1 MNNGAVLDPEIE
13 GQEGGTDGLTE
24 AERRAQ
30 AEGRKKHSRPVL
42 TLVVDGQTVLGEKIW
57 GSAIFPKDV
66 VRDFSQYCRDKEV
79 KSSEILEEIIRNGL
93 APVFEDVQATK
104 ADRDRI
110 RAARKAAVK
119 GVDLGKQA
127 ESLLR
132 HRAREAAAM
141 EAARATIAFM
151 IAKGG
156 DDAVEAL
163 QTAAVLGID
172 PKECVS
178 PSEVEPTPVANGKR
192 PKK

>member
-13 GQEGGTDGLTE
+13 GQEVGTDGLTE

-30 AEGRKKHSRPVL
+30 AEGRKKHSRPVI
-42 TLVVDGQTVLGEKIW
+42 TIVVDGQTVQAEKLW
-57 GSAIFPKDV
+57 GFTLIPCELAHEF
-66 VRDFSQYCRDKEV
+66 RQYCRDKEV
-79 KSSEILEEIIRNGL
+79 KSSEVIEEIIRVGL
-93 APVFEDVQATK
+93 IPVFEDVRATK

-178 PSEVEPTPVANGKR
+178 PSEVEPTPVANGKK

>member
-42 TLVVDGQTVLGEKIW
+42 TLVVDGQTVLGEKVW

-66 VRDFSQYCRDKEV
+66 VRDLSQYCRDKNV

-93 APVFEDVQATK
+93 IPVFEDVQATK

-172 PKECVS
+172 PNECVS
-178 PSEVEPTPVANGKR
+178 PTEVEPTPVANGKR